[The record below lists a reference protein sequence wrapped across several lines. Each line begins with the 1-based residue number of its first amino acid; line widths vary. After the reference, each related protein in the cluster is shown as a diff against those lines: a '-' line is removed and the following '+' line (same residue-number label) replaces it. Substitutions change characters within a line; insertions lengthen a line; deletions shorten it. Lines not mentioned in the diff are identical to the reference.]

1 MKNAKRRMVL
11 DRKIPLSIHDFDGL
25 DIDGAVKHID
35 GFRSQIKLG
44 ETAVFEVDS
53 YGYDGGVDMSLLIHR
68 QETDAELEARLK
80 EERALRERQ
89 RRNVKMQ
96 ESREFEQ
103 YQRLKAKFEKA
114 QS

>member
-1 MKNAKRRMVL
+1 MVR

-35 GFRSQIKLG
+35 SFRSQIKLG
-44 ETAVFEVDS
+44 ETAVFEVDG
-53 YGYDGGVDMSLLIHR
+53 YGYDGGVDLSLLIHR
-68 QETDAELEARLK
+68 QENDAELEARLK

-89 RRNVKMQ
+89 RQNRKMQ
-96 ESREFEQ
+96 ESREFKQ